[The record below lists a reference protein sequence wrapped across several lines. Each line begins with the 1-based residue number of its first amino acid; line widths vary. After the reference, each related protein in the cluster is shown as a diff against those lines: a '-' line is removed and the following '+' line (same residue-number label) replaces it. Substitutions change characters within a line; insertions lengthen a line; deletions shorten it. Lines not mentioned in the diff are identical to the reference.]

1 MQLSTIVA
9 MVLAAM
15 KSAWTGGSPFAVQT
29 VLYPPN
35 EDRKYVIES
44 EGIRLA
50 FVLHGG
56 SLSNLWINDTNGMER
71 DIVMGFDHAD
81 DYLPYMA
88 NPYLNGVI
96 GTSPDSMQW
105 CSHVPTADSTAIKDA
120 MLASSVARAFQ

>member
-1 MQLSTIVA
+1 MA
-9 MVLAAM
+9 LAAI

-35 EDRKYVIES
+35 EASKYVIES

-56 SLSNLWINDTNGMER
+56 ALSNLWINDTDGVER

-81 DYLPYMA
+81 DYLQYAA

-96 GTSPDSMQW
+96 GIWLDS
-105 CSHVPTADSTAIKDA
+105 
-120 MLASSVARAFQ
+120 